1 MDFTLLEFLAV
12 HGYLWIEEV
21 TLTIRRKE
29 IRKMAQYMDIHRNV
43 GDIKK
48 EQIDEA
54 HKKDLAVQGKY
65 GVEITDYWH
74 SEKDGAVFCLAEAPS
89 KEAFGAVHREAHGLE
104 ADEIFEVKQGG
115 K

>member
-1 MDFTLLEFLAV
+1 
-12 HGYLWIEEV
+12 
-21 TLTIRRKE
+21 
-29 IRKMAQYMDIHRNV
+29 MALYMDIHRNV

-48 EQIDEA
+48 EQLHEA

-74 SEKDGAVFCLAEAPS
+74 SEKEEAIFCLAEAPS

-104 ADEIFEVKQGG
+104 ADEILEVKQGS

>member
-1 MDFTLLEFLAV
+1 MR
-12 HGYLWIEEV
+12 EEA
-21 TLTIRRKE
+21 TT
-29 IRKMAQYMDIHRNV
+29 MALYMDIHRNV

-48 EQIDEA
+48 EQLDEA

-74 SEKDGAVFCLAEAPS
+74 SEKEEAIFCLAEAPT
-89 KEAFGAVHREAHGLE
+89 KEASGAVHREAHGLE
-104 ADEIFEVKQGG
+104 ADEILEVKQGS